1 MIWQNKDWKYVQV
14 SASKYRVSKAITL
27 CCTCLRSLG
36 CAWKYIYGTGFRED
50 AIDIIIT
57 NTMIKHRVFFGSWFL
72 RMPNVV
78 DSLRNNHQKMSFG
91 SAPTPS
97 LIQFHAQR
105 RLSFRH
111 QWLFRKIMRLSITS
125 SCNQCS
131 KSSVCGDSRI
141 VNGLSA
147 YESTL
152 LESLAPRIH
161 QLCSFQT

>member
-1 MIWQNKDWKYVQV
+1 MTITVQNKDWKYVQV

-27 CCTCLRSLG
+27 CCNCLFVAWGARENISTVRDFERMLLSLFG
-36 CAWKYIYGTGFRED
+36 VKRLSCYT
-50 AIDIIIT
+50 IDIIIT
-57 NTMIKHRVFFGSWFL
+57 NTMIKHLVFFGSCFL

-111 QWLFRKIMRLSITS
+111 QWLFRTVMRLLIIS

-141 VNGLSA
+141 VNGLFA
-147 YESTL
+147 Y
-152 LESLAPRIH
+152 
-161 QLCSFQT
+161 